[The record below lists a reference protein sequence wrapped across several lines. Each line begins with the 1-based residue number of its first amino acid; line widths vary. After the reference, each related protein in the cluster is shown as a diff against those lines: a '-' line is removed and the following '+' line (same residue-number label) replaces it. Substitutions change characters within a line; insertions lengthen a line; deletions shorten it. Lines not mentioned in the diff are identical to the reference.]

1 MSFAFRLPPMA
12 PDGQNKATISVWRD
26 DIQHTLQWLQSQH
39 PQLYLR
45 GLIGH
50 GAAADACLEYAARY
64 GTTPSNPCRALVQ
77 LAGSSEARSAVPS
90 GWRLLS
96 LHGTRDESSVM
107 AAELFH
113 VRYKAQGHKLRILDG
128 APRSFFG
135 HVPVVASTVNDWFEG
150 ARRLNLNDVSQW
162 ETSDA
167 SAQAALKVAASQAE
181 DEEDELAMF

>member
-1 MSFAFRLPPMA
+1 MA
-12 PDGQNKATISVWRD
+12 ADGQNKATCSVWRD

-50 GAAADACLEYAARY
+50 GAAADACLDYACRY
-64 GTTPSNPCRALVQ
+64 GTSPANPCRALVQ
-77 LAGSSEARSAVPS
+77 LAGSSEARGSVSP

-113 VRYKAQGHKLRILDG
+113 VRHKAQGHKLRILDG

-135 HVPVVASTVNDWFEG
+135 HVPVVASTINDWFEG
-150 ARRLNLNDVSQW
+150 ARRLTPDDSSQW
-162 ETSDA
+162 ETSA
-167 SAQAALKVAASQAE
+167 AAARAALKVAASQAE
-181 DEEDELAMF
+181 AEEDELAMF